1 MLKDK
6 TPVEPADPPV
16 GRASNLLTSFGYAFQ
31 GIAYTLRTQRNMKIH
46 LALGL
51 AAMLLALWLQITA
64 GEWAALLVAIALV
77 YTLEMANTV
86 VEAIVDLASPQY
98 HPLAKVAKDVAAGAV
113 LVAAFFAVAV
123 GAFLFLPRLVGIFLP
138 LIVR

>member
-6 TPVEPADPPV
+6 TPMPPAEPADPPV

-46 LALGL
+46 LGLGL

-64 GEWAALLVAIALV
+64 LVAIALV
-77 YTLEMANTV
+77 YTLEMINTV

-123 GAFLFLPRLVGIFLP
+123 GAFLFLPRLVGIFL
-138 LIVR
+138 